1 MAITAAMVKELR
13 ESTGAGMMECKK
25 ALTETNGD
33 MDAAVEYLR
42 KNGIMKAEKKASRI
56 AAEGLTRV
64 AVKDDQTAA
73 VVEVNSE
80 TDFVAQNE
88 KFQAFVEAVATQA
101 VNSDSK
107 DMDAFLAEK
116 WNLDESKS
124 VNDALV
130 EITAVISEKL
140 SIRRFEKVVASNGIL
155 VPYVHGN
162 GRISVIVE
170 AGTDVVNDDIKE
182 AVKNVAMQVAALNP
196 KYVASEDVYEEY
208 RNHEKEI
215 LLAQAMKENEELPE
229 GKRKPQEIIEK
240 MLIGRLN
247 KELKEICL
255 NEQVYVR
262 AEDGKQTVG
271 QYIAQVAK
279 ANNAKLS
286 IKRFVRFETGE
297 GIEKKNENF
306 AEEVAKQAAGIN

>member
-56 AAEGLTRV
+56 AAEGLTRI
-64 AVKDDQTAA
+64 AVKDDKTAA

-88 KFQAFVEAVATQA
+88 KFQGFVESVARQA
-101 VNSDSK
+101 VESESK
-107 DMDAFLAEK
+107 DLESFMAEK
-116 WNLDESKS
+116 WIEDNSKT

-140 SIRRFEKVVASNGIL
+140 SIRRFEKVTAENGIV
-155 VPYVHGN
+155 VPYVHGG
-162 GRISVIVE
+162 GRISVLVE
-170 AGTDVVNDDIKE
+170 AETDVVNDDIKD
-182 AVKNVAMQVAALNP
+182 AIKNIAMQVAALNP
-196 KYVASEDVYEEY
+196 KYIATEDVSQEY
-208 RNHEKEI
+208 RDHEKEI
-215 LLAQAMKENEELPE
+215 LLAQAMKENDELPE
-229 GKRKPQEIIEK
+229 NKRKPQNIIEK

-255 NEQVYVR
+255 NEQVYVK

-271 QYIAQVAK
+271 QYVAQVGK
-279 ANNAKLS
+279 ANNANLK
-286 IKRFVRFETGE
+286 IKKFVRFETGE

-306 AEEVAKQAAGIN
+306 AEEVAKQAGQLG

>member
-56 AAEGLTRV
+56 AAEGLTRI
-64 AVKDDQTAA
+64 AVKDDKTAA

-88 KFQAFVEAVATQA
+88 KFQSFVEAVAKQA
-101 VNSDSK
+101 VESDAA
-107 DMDAFLAEK
+107 DMDAFMSEK
-116 WNLDESKS
+116 WNEDTSKT

-130 EITAVISEKL
+130 EITAVISEKI
-140 SIRRFEKVVASNGIL
+140 SIRRFEKVTASNGIV
-155 VPYVHGN
+155 VPYVHGG
-162 GRISVIVE
+162 GRISVLVE
-170 AGTDVVNDDIKE
+170 AETDVVNDDIKD
-182 AVKNVAMQVAALNP
+182 AVKNIAMQVAALNP
-196 KYVASEDVYEEY
+196 KFVSSEDISEEY

-215 LLAQAMKENEELPE
+215 LLAQAMKENDELPE
-229 GKRKPQEIIEK
+229 GKRKPQNIIEK

-255 NEQVYVR
+255 NEQVYVK

-271 QYIAQVAK
+271 QYVAQVGK
-279 ANNAKLS
+279 ANSANLK
-286 IKRFVRFETGE
+286 IKKFVRFETGE

-306 AEEVAKQAAGIN
+306 AEEVAKQAGQLG

>member
-1 MAITAAMVKELR
+1 MAITATMVKELR

-56 AAEGLTRV
+56 AAEGLTRI

-101 VNSDSK
+101 VNSDAA
-107 DMDAFLAEK
+107 DLDAFMAEK

-124 VNDALV
+124 VSDALV

-140 SIRRFEKVVASNGIL
+140 SIRRFEKVVAENGIV
-155 VPYVHGN
+155 VPYVHGG

-170 AGTDVVNDDIKE
+170 ATTDVVNDEIKD

-196 KYVASEDVYEEY
+196 KFVSSEEISEEY

-240 MLIGRLN
+240 MLVGRLN
-247 KELKEICL
+247 KEFKEICL
-255 NEQVYVR
+255 NDQVYVK
-262 AEDGKQTVG
+262 AEDGKQSVG
-271 QYIAQVAK
+271 QYLAQVGK
-279 ANNAKLS
+279 ANGANLS

-306 AEEVAKQAAGIN
+306 AEEVAKQAAGLN

>member
-1 MAITAAMVKELR
+1 MAVTAAMVKELR

-42 KNGIMKAEKKASRI
+42 KNGQAKAEKKASRI
-56 AAEGLTRV
+56 AAEGLTTV
-64 AVKDDQTAA
+64 AVKDDKTAA

-80 TDFVAQNE
+80 TDFVAKNE
-88 KFQAFVEAVATQA
+88 KFQTFVNAVAKQA
-101 VNSDSK
+101 VESNSTDLESF
-107 DMDAFLAEK
+107 MAEK
-116 WNLDESKS
+116 WNENADIT
-124 VNDALV
+124 VQDALV

-140 SIRRFEKVVASNGIL
+140 SIRRFEKVVATNGIL

-170 AGTDVVNDDIKE
+170 AETDVVNDDIKE
-182 AVKNVAMQVAALNP
+182 AVKNVAMQVAALSP
-196 KYVASEDVYEEY
+196 KYVGMENVSEEFK
-208 RNHEKEI
+208 NHEKEI
-215 LLAQAMKENEELPE
+215 LLAQALKENEELPE
-229 GKRKPQEIIEK
+229 NKRKPQQIIEK

-255 NEQVYVR
+255 NEQVYVK
-262 AEDGKQTVG
+262 AEDGKQTVA

-279 ANNAKLS
+279 ANSADLT
-286 IKRFVRFETGE
+286 IKSFVRFETGE
-297 GIEKKNENF
+297 GIEKKQDNF
-306 AEEVAKQAAGIN
+306 AEEVMAQAGLK